1 MRGSKWLLSI
11 ACLVALPAKGQF
23 TLEADTNRIQWGER
37 VTLTATW
44 MTSLA
49 ALKATP
55 ETTWSA
61 WQDSLETSLDVLKT
75 HPLDT
80 AAAPPSS
87 GMEVMVSQSWEAT
100 SFDSGFVAIA
110 PLALGAMASNALTIQ
125 VLTPDLDAE
134 AQPRPPADI
143 VGVHLTWWDRLKAWA
158 PWMLGLALLGGLV
171 WLAARFLPNLRA
183 RRHESPLPE
192 VVVDG
197 RPPHEIALG
206 ILAPLLA
213 DEGWKRGLDKDVH
226 VEASLAV
233 RHYLEGRFGLQ
244 AAERTTSELKVILPT
259 SSVPAS
265 WHPRLVASFEA
276 GDMVKFAKG
285 SIPDLAHREILKG
298 YIDFVE
304 STIPASN
311 E

>member
-87 GMEVMVSQSWEAT
+87 GMEVMVSRSR
-100 SFDSGFVAIA
+100 GK
-110 PLALGAMASNALTIQ
+110 
-125 VLTPDLDAE
+125 
-134 AQPRPPADI
+134 PPASI
-143 VGVHLTWWDRLKAWA
+143 R
-158 PWMLGLALLGGLV
+158 AL
-171 WLAARFLPNLRA
+171 WP
-183 RRHESPLPE
+183 SPPLPWE
-192 VVVDG
+192 
-197 RPPHEIALG
+197 P
-206 ILAPLLA
+206 
-213 DEGWKRGLDKDVH
+213 
-226 VEASLAV
+226 
-233 RHYLEGRFGLQ
+233 
-244 AAERTTSELKVILPT
+244 
-259 SSVPAS
+259 
-265 WHPRLVASFEA
+265 WHPTR
-276 GDMVKFAKG
+276 
-285 SIPDLAHREILKG
+285 
-298 YIDFVE
+298 
-304 STIPASN
+304 
-311 E
+311 